1 MVIVG
6 LWLGIIGYA
15 VLYAGVNKLGGG
27 NCTFGQ
33 ALKGG
38 CQPAA
43 AQTGASSGVTLLSA
57 QQAVQ
62 AQQSAAVPVVPVPA
76 TGFTP

>member
-43 AQTGASSGVTLLSA
+43 HTAAAQTGASSGVTLLSA

-62 AQQSAAVPVVPVPA
+62 AQ
-76 TGFTP
+76 